1 MTAYATATL
10 PETALGWAEISALTS
25 ATETGKKLAEE
36 EALRATGEGLPHIT
50 AKLRLFGHSEEDVR
64 VTLYRD
70 HAGWCPYCQ
79 KLWMMFELKKIP
91 YRIERINMRSYGEK
105 PAWFLKK
112 VPSGLLPVV
121 ELDGEII
128 TESLV
133 IMQILENTFPDNCM
147 LPESGFDK
155 ANELLRLERHL
166 FSDWCGLVFR
176 PGMPGPFGGGAK
188 KQFEVCLDEVDTALG
203 ESAGPWFLGGDT
215 PSIVDLQYV
224 SHIERM
230 NASCLYWKGMQ
241 LRGTDRWANLEKW
254 FLAFEELPSYHACKS
269 DYYTHVM
276 DIPPQYGPGFS
287 DSNDAVEEAQSVID
301 GGGWRLP
308 LNLSSSNLEPL
319 PDSMNHGDEA
329 ARHEAAYKL
338 TANSAAI
345 AKFACRGMGE
355 KGAKQFGAPLADP
368 TAVPNLNYEQKVD
381 KALRIT
387 ASLMLDGSAG
397 ASAGTTS
404 KEGKEVAKC
413 LTYLRD
419 RVGVPRDMSYPAAMQ
434 LRAHLN
440 HVIDA
445 L

>member
-166 FSDWCGLVFR
+166 FSDWCGLCSDR
-176 PGMPGPFGGGAK
+176 
-188 KQFEVCLDEVDTALG
+188 VCLVR
-203 ESAGPWFLGGDT
+203 S
-215 PSIVDLQYV
+215 V
-224 SHIERM
+224 
-230 NASCLYWKGMQ
+230 
-241 LRGTDRWANLEKW
+241 
-254 FLAFEELPSYHACKS
+254 
-269 DYYTHVM
+269 
-276 DIPPQYGPGFS
+276 
-287 DSNDAVEEAQSVID
+287 AV
-301 GGGWRLP
+301 RK
-308 LNLSSSNLEPL
+308 SSSRCALMRL
-319 PDSMNHGDEA
+319 ILRLGK
-329 ARHEAAYKL
+329 ARVPGSWAV
-338 TANSAAI
+338 TRPQSSTCNTSRTSSA
-345 AKFACRGMGE
+345 
-355 KGAKQFGAPLADP
+355 
-368 TAVPNLNYEQKVD
+368 
-381 KALRIT
+381 
-387 ASLMLDGSAG
+387 
-397 ASAGTTS
+397 
-404 KEGKEVAKC
+404 
-413 LTYLRD
+413 
-419 RVGVPRDMSYPAAMQ
+419 
-434 LRAHLN
+434 
-440 HVIDA
+440 
-445 L
+445 